1 MFNIASVINVRLTEL
16 FHWYGD
22 RRHVEGDER
31 FAFQY
36 LKVGSFKSNLIT

>member
-31 FAFQY
+31 FAYFNTWKMV
-36 LKVGSFKSNLIT
+36 LSRVT